1 MFTQPLS
8 PRTVTSVLL
17 LQTQLGAV
25 KGTVRKCLWWN
36 ILSSNWRRL
45 DTFSTFPLP
54 SDNDS
59 STGRAGQ
66 SWWYDRWPEETPAT
80 DGHNQSS
87 PHVVSS
93 KKRGHH
99 CCRTQHLS
107 HIRDSKQG
115 FCIAGNASWL
125 SPHYICCLTPPPS
138 LMSACLFRHRLVFNV
153 SVPLIF

>member
-1 MFTQPLS
+1 MFTRPLS
-8 PRTVTSVLL
+8 SRTAPSVLL
-17 LQTQLGAV
+17 LQTQLGV
-25 KGTVRKCLWWN
+25 KRTVRTRLWWN
-36 ILSSNWRRL
+36 LLSSNWQRL
-45 DTFSTFPLP
+45 DTFSTFALPTCP

-66 SWWYDRWPEETPAT
+66 SWWYDRWPEETPTT

-107 HIRDSKQG
+107 HIRDSKQV
-115 FCIAGNASWL
+115 FCFAGNALWL
-125 SPHYICCLTPPPS
+125 SPPLHMLLNPPQPDAA
-138 LMSACLFRHRLVFNV
+138 SAC
-153 SVPLIF
+153 